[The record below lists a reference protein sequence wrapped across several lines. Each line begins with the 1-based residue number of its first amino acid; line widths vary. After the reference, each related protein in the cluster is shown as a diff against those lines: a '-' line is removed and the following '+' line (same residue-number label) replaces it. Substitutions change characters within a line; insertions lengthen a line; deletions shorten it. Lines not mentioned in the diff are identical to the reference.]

1 MAANYTFGVGGDRNG
16 IAVES
21 ESYEDTNQ
29 FVAEAKN
36 TAGVV
41 DAVKLG
47 AGTGTCTISGYLKG
61 SLPSINDVISIGGRS
76 FYCDK
81 VSSTSTNTD
90 FVKAEITGKFWD
102 GV

>member
-1 MAANYTFGVGGDRNG
+1 MANYTFGVGGDQHG

-21 ESYEDTNQ
+21 ESFEDTNQ

-36 TAGVV
+36 SSGVV

-47 AGTGTCTISGYLKG
+47 KGTGTCTISGYMKG
-61 SLPSINDVISIGGRS
+61 ALPGLNASITIGGKS
-76 FYCDK
+76 FYVDK

>member
-1 MAANYTFGVGGDRNG
+1 MANYTFGVGGDRNG

-21 ESYEDTNQ
+21 ESFEDTNQ

-36 TAGVV
+36 SQGVV

-47 AGTGTCTISGYLKG
+47 KGTGTCTISGYMKG
-61 SLPSINDVISIGGRS
+61 SLPGLNESISIGGKS
-76 FYCDK
+76 FYVDK